1 MKLDDFEKVF
11 ENRKPVPLG
20 TYRYYAVMVP
30 LVKKEDELFLLFEV
44 RAEGLK
50 RQPHEVCFPGGRREE
65 GETMKECAI
74 RETCEELQ
82 ITPEQIRCIGQLDY
96 LHTYSNFTLYPFLGV
111 LDYET
116 VMSLQVSQDEVK
128 EVFLVPL
135 KFFMENKPVTYQF
148 DVLPQVSDDFPYEMI
163 NAEGGYN
170 WRKGRSTVLIY
181 RYDCYAIWGMTAM
194 IVYHLINVMRE
205 ELGESDESPCL

>member
-11 ENRKPVPLG
+11 EKRKPTPLG

-30 LVKKEDELFLLFEV
+30 LVKKDDELFVLFEV
-44 RAEGLK
+44 RADALK

-65 GETMKECAI
+65 DETMMECAI
-74 RETCEELQ
+74 RETCEELR
-82 ITPEQIRCIGQLDY
+82 ITPDQVRCFGQLDY

-111 LDYET
+111 IDYEVYKT
-116 VMSLQVSQDEVK
+116 MDVSPDEVK

-135 KFFMENKPVTYQF
+135 KFFIENKPVTYQF

-205 ELGESDESPCL
+205 ELGVMD

>member
-11 ENRKPVPLG
+11 ESRKPVPLG

-30 LVKKEDELFLLFEV
+30 LVKKGDELFLLFEV

-65 GETMKECAI
+65 DETMKECAI

-111 LDYET
+111 MDYET
-116 VMSLQVSQDEVK
+116 AMSLQVSQDEVK
-128 EVFLVPL
+128 EIFLVPL

-205 ELGESDESPCL
+205 ELGCSD

>member
-11 ENRKPVPLG
+11 EKRKPVPLG

-30 LVKKEDELFLLFEV
+30 LVKKDDELFVLFEV
-44 RAEGLK
+44 RADALK
-50 RQPHEVCFPGGRREE
+50 RQPREVCFPGGRREE
-65 GETMKECAI
+65 GESMMDCAI
-74 RETCEELQ
+74 RETGEELRIRQ
-82 ITPEQIRCIGQLDY
+82 DQIRCIGQLDY

-111 LDYET
+111 MGYET
-116 VMSLQVSQDEVK
+116 YLDLDVSPDEVK
-128 EVFLVPL
+128 DVFLVPL
-135 KFFMENKPVTYQF
+135 KFFMETKPVTYQF

-181 RYDCYAIWGMTAM
+181 RYECFAIWGMTAM

-205 ELGESDESPCL
+205 ELGCSD